1 MSNRSAPA
9 GAAKNCESDDA
20 ETYARKSHA
29 DAAPGAPSRDAPRF
43 DLLTDVIEQVH
54 LEGAVVF
61 DAELPVPYGID
72 IDRPGRA
79 PFYIGIEAE
88 GGEMACEIEIPNRKR
103 SASKIHKLNKGDL
116 VMLPG
121 GAPHIVRSG
130 PGAQVMPFSDWMRL
144 HPKDSNGRL
153 RHKGN
158 EPYRRVIGG
167 FFSTGSMQHNP
178 LFAALPPIIVLR
190 GDDPAVQRWL
200 EPTIRFIQ
208 SEIESAQQGSLTVLR
223 RMADVLFIQVLRAF
237 AAQQCDTCGWLRG
250 LADPRV
256 GRALLLLHQRYAE
269 EWTLDQLAHE
279 VGASRTLLAV
289 RFKELV
295 GEAPMAYLTRWR
307 ITRAANQ
314 LRTGQG
320 LAIACRRE
328 RRLPERRGVL
338 EGIPPRDRAVA
349 GQLSPHGRGGG
360 AHA

>member
-1 MSNRSAPA
+1 MSIRSAPA
-9 GAAKNCESDDA
+9 CSADA
-20 ETYARKSHA
+20 DTETYAARARSDA
-29 DAAPGAPSRDAPRF
+29 TRDAARSPADHAPRF

-54 LEGAVVF
+54 LEGTVMF
-61 DAELPVPYGID
+61 DAALPVPYGID

-88 GGEMACEIEIPNRKR
+88 GGEMACEIEIPNRKGKG
-103 SASKIHKLNKGDL
+103 SQLYKLSEGDL
-116 VMLPG
+116 VMLPS

-130 PGAQVMPFSDWMRL
+130 PGAQVVPFAEWLRL

-153 RHKGN
+153 HRKGDGA
-158 EPYRRVIGG
+158 YRRVIGG

-190 GDDPAVQRWL
+190 RSDPAVQRWL
-200 EPTIRFIQ
+200 EPTVKFIQ
-208 SEIESAQQGSLTVLR
+208 AEIENAQHGSTTVLR
-223 RMADVLFIQVLRAF
+223 RLADVLFIQVLRAF
-237 AAQQCDTCGWLRG
+237 AAQECDTCGWLRG

-269 EWTLDQLAHE
+269 DWTLDQLAHE

-295 GEAPMAYLTRWR
+295 GEAPMSYLTRWR

-314 LRTGQG
+314 LRLDKTSLSRVAESVGYQSDAVFSKAFRRVTGQSPG
-320 LAIACRRE
+320 NYRRE
-328 RRLPERRGVL
+328 
-338 EGIPPRDRAVA
+338 AVA
-349 GQLSPHGRGGG
+349 S
-360 AHA
+360 